1 MRRELQNEKEQN
13 QQTIES
19 LEKFS
24 LQLKTEGEIQQSE
37 IEALR
42 KSLYEATDKRAA
54 SEFKLMQT
62 TEDNA
67 YNMKEI
73 EELQEQQRTLKRQL
87 FKTDCELQMLR
98 MQQAS
103 EQE

>member
-1 MRRELQNEKEQN
+1 MGLSSYSDAFIWK
-13 QQTIES
+13 IS
-19 LEKFS
+19 WMV
-24 LQLKTEGEIQQSE
+24 
-37 IEALR
+37 ALC
-42 KSLYEATDKRAA
+42 SA

-87 FKTDCELQMLR
+87 FKTDCELQMLK